1 MKIPN
6 GYIMVDCTGL
16 DLIKGSTPQTINGLY
31 QKCIAAC
38 NTGKPIYCV
47 NAVWDDK
54 GVVTPIEVLIVQF
67 DGYVIATASTLQII
81 VTSSDVVTIENMVG

>member
-16 DLIKGSTPQTINGLY
+16 DLTKGSTPQTISGLY
-31 QKCIAAC
+31 QKCINAR

-47 NAVWDDK
+47 NSVWGDK
-54 GVVTPIEVLIVQF
+54 GVITPIEVFIVQF
-67 DGYVIATASTLQII
+67 DGYVIVTASTLQVI
-81 VTSSDVVTIENMVG
+81 VTSSDVVTIENMVA

>member
-16 DLIKGSTPQTINGLY
+16 DLTKGSTPQTITGLY
-31 QKCIAAC
+31 QKCINAC

-47 NAVWDDK
+47 NSVWGSD
-54 GVVTPIEVLIVQF
+54 GAVTPIEVFIIQF
-67 DGYVIATASTLQII
+67 DGYVIATASTLQVI
-81 VTSSDVVTIENMVG
+81 VTSSDVVTIDNMVS